1 MPKRQDISGYPQVRP
16 GVRPVPQRVLLMV
29 GLMVFGLLVMTA
41 GVVGR
46 LLT

>member
-1 MPKRQDISGYPQVRP
+1 MPKKRDFSGYPHVRP

-29 GLMVFGLLVMTA
+29 GLMVFGLAVMTA

-46 LLT
+46 LLA